1 MCFRLSPFLSTV
13 HEIKRGGYQKII
25 TVLAA
30 SRKKRCRIQGEA
42 IFLCLLRHWL
52 IVFVSFCFSLLR
64 INLLNCYG
72 WTHSFDVWH
81 SCSLYVNLCAP
92 LYPLDIQ
99 FFEEHFYMELSHR
112 PFPPLSRAQSNEL
125 PSNEPRCIIKAH
137 AISRFLGLELRCS
150 WRKAFNYELH
160 ASPQQQALRNT

>member
-1 MCFRLSPFLSTV
+1 M
-13 HEIKRGGYQKII
+13 I

-30 SRKKRCRIQGEA
+30 SRKKWCRLQGEA

-52 IVFVSFCFSLLR
+52 IVFVSFFFSLLR

-92 LYPLDIQ
+92 LYSLEKLIWVFGYLGKFPLGVSFQ

-112 PFPPLSRAQSNEL
+112 PFPPPSRAQSNEL

-150 WRKAFNYELH
+150 WRKAFNNEL
-160 ASPQQQALRNT
+160 LLLKNKL